1 MCLELLF
8 IFLKINVCWISN
20 EGDFDAESWQL
31 TITVEWLL
39 TSCGCVES
47 RLAEAIVIRSKWPAH
62 FVQAVKSW
70 WYVLFHQRK
79 KDIMV
84 SLLSILKFTRNGT
97 NSHWLHLFLCEK
109 FNIESD
115 LNNLST
121 GALNKIK
128 HIRWR

>member
-1 MCLELLF
+1 
-8 IFLKINVCWISN
+8 
-20 EGDFDAESWQL
+20 
-31 TITVEWLL
+31 
-39 TSCGCVES
+39 
-47 RLAEAIVIRSKWPAH
+47 
-62 FVQAVKSW
+62 
-70 WYVLFHQRK
+70 
-79 KDIMV
+79 MV

-128 HIRWR
+128 HIR